1 MTDST
6 ENTLAAIFDGLIP
19 NKADKP
25 AKKEYKH
32 KDGNLVAYGNIAVAG
47 NKFEAILLRDGRA
60 DHNQMHESYVRAA
73 ASSDPEA
80 AKAQLDAYW
89 GSKFTF
95 SYNLAT
101 AKPKKTIDTSDM
113 PSF

>member
-1 MTDST
+1 MSDTT
-6 ENTLAAIFDGLIP
+6 ESTLAAIFDGLIP
-19 NKADKP
+19 TKAEKS

-32 KDGNLVAYGNIAVAG
+32 KDGKLVAYGNIDIDG
-47 NKFEAILLRDGRA
+47 NRFEAMLLRDGRA

-73 ASSDPEA
+73 ASANPEE
-80 AKAQLDAYW
+80 AKAALNLYW
-89 GSKFTF
+89 GSKLTF

-101 AKPKKTIDTSDM
+101 AAPKKTIDTSDM